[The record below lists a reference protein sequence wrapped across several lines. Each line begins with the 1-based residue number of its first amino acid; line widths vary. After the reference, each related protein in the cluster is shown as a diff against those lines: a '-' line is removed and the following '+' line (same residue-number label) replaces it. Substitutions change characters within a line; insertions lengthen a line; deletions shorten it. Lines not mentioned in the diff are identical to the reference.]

1 MLTQLLTLGIF
12 ASASSGGGGGTETGQ
27 ISATPAR
34 TVKVDVNQ
42 SGGVSAIGIPY
53 GAPIW
58 GQPFDPA
65 DRAPFAIDFS
75 ALLPGD
81 EEIAAIDEIAI
92 SAAGSMLGLS
102 VDLTTGYGPIIDE
115 AVGKKIQ
122 FWPVVN
128 MTYWNSLS
136 FSAGGVMLPISF
148 RILTN
153 STLPR
158 RISSAEQLLGGLI
171 RPRA

>member
-1 MLTQLLTLGIF
+1 MLTHLLTLGIVAA
-12 ASASSGGGGGTETGQ
+12 ASGGGTETGQ
-27 ISATPAR
+27 IIATPAR

-65 DRAPFAIDFS
+65 DHAPFAIDFS

-81 EEIAAIDEIAI
+81 EEIAAIDEIAM
-92 SAAGSMLGLS
+92 SAAASMLGVS
-102 VDLTTGYGPIIDE
+102 VDLTPGYAPIVD
-115 AVGKKIQ
+115 AAAGKKIQ

-153 STLPR
+153 STLPKR
-158 RISSAEQLLGGLI
+158 FERSAVLMVRQL
-171 RPRA
+171 